1 LEKFTVGHWHVDE
14 YGSVTDSIGFKKL
27 LNYSPYYNI
36 KEEVNY
42 PSMFVVTSDH
52 DDRVPPFHSYKFV
65 ARLQNR
71 NAQINP
77 VILKVEKNSGH
88 YGAST
93 IITSVKEKA
102 DIYGFIMYEL
112 MKGKQ

>member
-1 LEKFTVGHWHVDE
+1 
-14 YGSVTDSIGFKKL
+14 VTDSIEFKKL

-52 DDRVPPFHSYKFV
+52 DDRVPPFHSFKFA

-71 NAQINP
+71 NAQKNP

-88 YGAST
+88 SGAST

-112 MKGKQ
+112 MKGKP

>member
-1 LEKFTVGHWHVDE
+1 VDE
-14 YGSVTDSIGFKKL
+14 YGSVTDSLGFTKL
-27 LNYSPYYNI
+27 LSYSPYFNI

-42 PSMFVVTSDH
+42 PSMLVVTSDH

-71 NAQINP
+71 SAQKNP
-77 VILKVEKNSGH
+77 VILKVEKNEGH
-88 YGAST
+88 NGAST
-93 IITSVKEKA
+93 IITSVKKKA

-112 MKGKQ
+112 MKGKP